1 MTLAESSFPRGLG
14 FNVASDAAIRQD
26 AFWFGEAQSRVV
38 VSVDAAKKAAFE
50 STLQAQGVQFSAL
63 GTVQGTDMIADG
75 AKLSTVAA
83 AYQSFDTALETALM
97 K

>member
-1 MTLAESSFPRGLG
+1 M
-14 FNVASDAAIRQD
+14 I
-26 AFWFGEAQSRVV
+26 

-50 STLQAQGVQFSAL
+50 SALQAHGVKFSAL
-63 GTVQGTDMIADG
+63 GSVQGTDMVADG
-75 AKLSTVAA
+75 VKLSTVAA